1 MTQAYYEEYW
11 LREEESVVGDPLTPR
26 RIELLR
32 AELRPDDRRILDV
45 GCGPGTLVGELVD
58 DGYESTG
65 FDISDRAVE
74 LASRRV
80 PGARFTQHAV
90 EDRPWPIAPGL
101 LDVVVAFEVIE
112 HLLRPRTLV
121 EGASEALAPG
131 GHLALSTPYHG
142 LVKSTVVAL
151 VAFDRHFAV
160 EGDHIRFFSDQALR
174 RLLGSA
180 GFEVERIRHFGRFA
194 GLWAGVFVWARKLTP

>member
-26 RIELLR
+26 RIQLLL
-32 AELRPDDRRILDV
+32 AELQPTDRRILDV
-45 GCGPGTLVGELVD
+45 GCGPGTLVGKLAD
-58 DGYESTG
+58 AGYEATG

-74 LASRRV
+74 LASRRYPTV
-80 PGARFTQHAV
+80 PFTQHAV
-90 EDRPWPIAPGL
+90 EEHPWPVHPGSQ
-101 LDVVVAFEVIE
+101 DVVVSFEVIE
-112 HLLRPRTLV
+112 HLLRPRSLL
-121 EGASEALAPG
+121 EGAGEALAPG

-142 LVKSTVVAL
+142 LLKETVIAL

-160 EGDHIRFFSDQALR
+160 EGDHIRFFSDRALR

-180 GFEVERIRHFGRFA
+180 GFEVERIRHYGRFA
-194 GLWAGVFVWARKLTP
+194 GLWAGVFVWARKATA